1 MQRDGNEPMP
11 GRYLRILALGSGL
24 LLVVFGL
31 LWAVSLSFEAQLAEN
46 AAQLVIIASIGLIL
60 VIVGWKE

>member
-1 MQRDGNEPMP
+1 MP
-11 GRYLRILALGSGL
+11 GRFLRILALGGGL
-24 LLVVFGL
+24 LLIIFGL

-60 VIVGWKE
+60 IIIGWKE